1 MRYVIIRDDRQI
13 PIEVEEREGGYTVDL
28 DGKRYEVDGSKILE
42 GLYSLVIGG
51 ESFEVTVHSSKPGK
65 YDVHL
70 YDGMRQVELLS
81 PLEMVLRTE
90 GGKASSHAR
99 SVKAPMPGKVVKVLV
114 SPGQRVAKG
123 QGVVVVEAMKMQNEL
138 HAPADGV
145 VATVRVKEGDSVESG
160 AELVALG
167 EEPETA

>member
-42 GLYSLVIGG
+42 GLYSLIIGG
-51 ESFEVTVHSSKPGK
+51 ESFEVTVHSSKPGN

-90 GGKASSHAR
+90 GGKGSAHTKG
-99 SVKAPMPGKVVKVLV
+99 VKAPMPGKVVKVLV
-114 SPGQRVAKG
+114 SPGQRVVKG

-138 HAPADGV
+138 RAP
-145 VATVRVKEGDSVESG
+145 REGSVERVG
-160 AELVALG
+160 VAVGDTIEVGDLLVVIS
-167 EEPETA
+167 